1 MSPPEPPRHRLLF
14 SASSTKSVEWLMTL
28 FMLGWAV
35 TLAMPGSTFTISSYR
50 DFAALGLTE
59 TDLAIAYGILGMGR
73 VVLLIANG
81 SFRRGPEVRFACSA
95 VGAFT
100 WFVSAGLFLAPVIVH
115 GAPVPVSASHHVVM
129 GLAELYT
136 IGVNAV
142 DRHLGR

>member
-1 MSPPEPPRHRLLF
+1 MSAPHEGQRRLF
-14 SASSTKSVEWLMTL
+14 SSSSTKSVEWLMAL
-28 FMLGWAV
+28 FMLGWAA

-50 DFAALGLTE
+50 DFAALGLGE

-95 VGAFT
+95 AGAFT
-100 WFVSAGLFLAPVIVH
+100 WFVTAGLFLAPVFAH
-115 GAPVPVSASHHVVM
+115 GAPVPVAASHHIVM